1 MGYTSPMRYLF
12 LAAALLVAGAS
23 AQKAKKTDVDV
34 LETKCR
40 RGETTLTLDGK
51 VRVTA
56 EKGLKSLTLVFD
68 FIGDSGDVLTTQKTE
83 LSDEALTK
91 DEESAFHVETNNP
104 PGAIKYRIRAFDIA
118 DRELR
123 IGNPGPFVIE

>member
-12 LAAALLVAGAS
+12 LAAALLVVGAS
-23 AQKAKKTDVDV
+23 AQKARKTDVEV
-34 LETKCR
+34 LEAKCR
-40 RGETTLTLDGK
+40 RGENTLALDGK

-56 EKGLKSLTLVFD
+56 ERGLKSLTLVFD
-68 FIGDSGDVLTTQKTE
+68 FIADSGDVLTTQTTE
-83 LSDEALTK
+83 VSDEALSK
-91 DEESAFHVETNNP
+91 GEEPAFHVETNNP

-123 IGNPGPFVIE
+123 VGNSGPFVIE

>member
-1 MGYTSPMRYLF
+1 MRYLC
-12 LAAALLVAGAS
+12 LALVLVVMGAS
-23 AQKAKKTDVDV
+23 AQKAKKTDIDV
-34 LETKCR
+34 LEAKGR
-40 RGETTLTLDGK
+40 RGESTVMLDGK

-68 FIGDSGDVLTTQKTE
+68 FIGESGDVLTTQKTE
-83 LSDEALTK
+83 QSDEPLGRG
-91 DEESAFHVETNNP
+91 EESAFHVETNNP
-104 PGAIKYRIRAFDIA
+104 PGAIKYRVRAFDIE

>member
-1 MGYTSPMRYLF
+1 MRYLC
-12 LAAALLVAGAS
+12 LALLLLGVGAS
-23 AQKAKKTDVDV
+23 AQKARKTDVDV
-34 LETKCR
+34 LEAKCR
-40 RGETTLTLDGK
+40 RGENTVMLDGK

-68 FIGDSGDVLTTQKTE
+68 FIADSGDVLTTQKTE
-83 LSDEALTK
+83 QSDEPLGK
-91 DEESAFHVETNNP
+91 GEESAFHVETNNP
-104 PGAIKYRIRAFDIA
+104 PGAIKYRIRAFDIE